1 MKKAL
6 FSAFLVFCIIICTGC
21 QQQSASSVASETIA
35 TEDSISES
43 PVTEAEIE
51 SNISSEFE
59 NTLSSTLTDN
69 DKANIPIEMSMHN
82 ISFPY
87 QIKDGWI
94 YGSYPNAGKSFLA
107 SVV

>member
-1 MKKAL
+1 MKRAL

-51 SNISSEFE
+51 SNIVC
-59 NTLSSTLTDN
+59 
-69 DKANIPIEMSMHN
+69 KEMA
-82 ISFPY
+82 Y
-87 QIKDGWI
+87 
-94 YGSYPNAGKSFLA
+94 YEYKSFDA
-107 SVV
+107 GH